1 MSCRIINNTRLNP
14 TVCKIRINAPSI
26 AQKALPGQFIILRI
40 DEKGERIPL
49 TIYRSFTDNGE
60 IELIVQEAGL
70 STLKLCS
77 LKEESRISDIIGPL
91 GNPVEIKKYGR
102 VICVAGG
109 VGIAENY
116 PVAAA
121 LKEAGNEVH
130 SIIGARTKDL
140 LILEEEIKDVS
151 TKVYASTDDG
161 SYGHK
166 GFVTDILKDL
176 IANEKFDI
184 VFAVGPV
191 PMMKRIAE
199 VTRKPALKTIVSLN
213 AIMVDGTGMCGS
225 CRVTVGGEVKFT
237 CVDGPDFD
245 AHLVDF
251 DELLKRQGRFSAKE
265 NDVFKKAQR
274 KYKPCHKIE

>member
-1 MSCRIINNTRLNP
+1 MSCLIVSKTRLNP

-49 TIYRSFTDNGE
+49 TIYRSFADMGDL
-60 IELIVQEAGL
+60 ELIVQEAG
-70 STLKLCS
+70 STTLKLCS
-77 LKEESRISDIIGPL
+77 LKEKSRISDVIGPL
-91 GNPVEIKKYGR
+91 GNPAEIKKYGK

-109 VGIAENY
+109 VGIAEIY

-121 LKEAGNEVH
+121 LKKAGNDVF
-130 SIIGARTKDL
+130 SIIGVRTKDL
-140 LILEEEIKDVS
+140 LILEEEIKGVS
-151 TKVYASTDDG
+151 TKVYVSTDDG

-166 GFVTDILKDL
+166 GNVAEILKG
-176 IANEKFDI
+176 IIVNEKFDI

-191 PMMKRIAE
+191 LMMKSIAE

-213 AIMVDGTGMCGS
+213 SIMVDGTGMCGS
-225 CRVTVGGEVKFT
+225 CRVTVGGKVKFT

-251 DELLKRQGRFSAKE
+251 DELLNRQGRFSAKE
-265 NDVFKKAQR
+265 NDAFKKAQGR
-274 KYKPCHKIE
+274 YKPCHKIK